1 MSDGL
6 KVDGRHD
13 VDALLELSY
22 DDIED
27 QINQPSTKFDIQQQA
42 HRVQSPTKAIP
53 KLEAAETGF
62 KGWNQKYNPL
72 PVKVR
77 LPNNSKIR
85 NAGLLLNS
93 EKVSKCLIS
102 KTSPTNLFND
112 FWSQDM
118 PGSVDNPRML
128 PRISQ
133 RPTSRINSSTQSTDD
148 TPYLPSIKRSP
159 TNTSAQPNG
168 ILGILSQLSA
178 PENPGG
184 LDVCRSLE
192 EHLRSRRPEER
203 SWALAQLKRI
213 QLLSVQIDSRKEI
226 RQQQTPQQREQ
237 QQRQQPNLFSEQQ
250 SPDRQIRRSVD
261 KQPKRSQDD
270 DNSDLP
276 SARMFPPVLKL
287 ATKIE
292 GMEDLRKSR
301 QQMENSHL
309 QDKDNTTHSN
319 SKQSSIFRVPASR
332 TIERQKQREFKDYWL
347 FNMPQSLH
355 TIPLQKL
362 SANSRIQASFN
373 ESSSHKGE
381 QNTQEESVQ
390 PEIDIEA
397 SKASRPARLITWTKK
412 NSTPQASQVPVAG
425 GSTSG
430 PSSVEVPRNY
440 GPRVRIVLKNQ
451 PEHLSISSNYPPS
464 IRSPA
469 VATPVQLQPSTQKL
483 RPVNKSPPGIGDEA
497 SKRRFNVGQGIL
509 KAGWM
514 GHKPQLKTVEM
525 RPMTPE
531 KKLTRKDLFKL
542 LSQNIKL
549 NKAG

>member
-6 KVDGRHD
+6 KLDYRHD

-27 QINQPSTKFDIQQQA
+27 QINQPSTKFDIKQQA
-42 HRVQSPTKAIP
+42 HRVQSPTKGIA

-62 KGWNQKYNPL
+62 KGWNQKYHPL

-102 KTSPTNLFND
+102 KTSPTNLYND
-112 FWSQDM
+112 FGSQDM
-118 PGSVDNPRML
+118 PGSVDNNPRML

-159 TNTSAQPNG
+159 TNTSTQPNG
-168 ILGILSQLSA
+168 ILDILSQLSA

-192 EHLRSRRPEER
+192 EHLRSHRPEER

-213 QLLSVQIDSRKEI
+213 QLLSVHVDTRKEI
-226 RQQQTPQQREQ
+226 RQQQDVQ
-237 QQRQQPNLFSEQQ
+237 QQHQPGLFSELH
-250 SPDRQIRRSVD
+250 SPDRQGRRSFH
-261 KQPKRSQDD
+261 KQPKRSPDD
-270 DNSDLP
+270 GQLEAP
-276 SARMFPPVLKL
+276 STRMFPPVLKL

-309 QDKDNTTHSN
+309 QDKDNTNHSN
-319 SKQSSIFRVPASR
+319 SKQSNIFRIPASR
-332 TIERQKQREFKDYWL
+332 TIERPKQREFKDYWL

-373 ESSSHKGE
+373 ESSSHKAE

-390 PEIDIEA
+390 PEIDIEG
-397 SKASRPARLITWTKK
+397 SKASRPPKLITWTKK

-425 GSTSG
+425 GGTSG

-469 VATPVQLQPSTQKL
+469 VATPVQLQPSSHKL
-483 RPVNKSPPGIGDEA
+483 HPVNKSPSAIGDES

-549 NKAG
+549 KKAS